1 MLKKILPLSLLIF
14 TILCSQDLLSAE
26 HHGYKKINAV
36 KLKRWID
43 EEKDILIFDS
53 RTPEYDDGSR
63 IPHATLLPC
72 DSSDKAIINSIPSQT
87 TQVVV
92 YCTNPECIASAL
104 LSDRLV
110 KLGYSKVYKYL
121 GGLEDW
127 EEKGYPLTQN

>member
-1 MLKKILPLSLLIF
+1 MLKKILSASLFVISIF
-14 TILCSQDLLSAE
+14 CSQDLVASDN
-26 HHGYKKINAV
+26 HGYKKINAV

-43 EEKDILIFDS
+43 EEKDIMIFDS

-72 DSSDKAIINSIPSQT
+72 DSSEKAILAAIPSKAST
-87 TQVVV
+87 VVI
-92 YCTNPECIASAL
+92 YCTSPECIASVI

-110 KLGYSKVYKYL
+110 KLGYSNVYKYL

-127 EEKGYPLTQN
+127 EKMGYPLTQN